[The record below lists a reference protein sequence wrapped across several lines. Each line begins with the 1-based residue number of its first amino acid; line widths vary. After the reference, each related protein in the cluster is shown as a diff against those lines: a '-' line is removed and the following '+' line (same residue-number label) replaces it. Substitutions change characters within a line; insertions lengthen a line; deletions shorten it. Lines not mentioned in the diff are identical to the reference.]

1 MSYNLEILFESI
13 LKECDC
19 KKEAKKLSLTNVF
32 INELKIAPISSGA
45 NEGCTYEKKV
55 ISVLNRSP
63 IAGTIKKSD
72 CRSTSVDADININGA
87 LYNVEIKSSPR
98 AQMGGGTFSYDGK
111 NTFAPTKEND
121 GSTEEITDLIKQ
133 ALLDNKADIDEM
145 LFFLK
150 NQKPQDVQNRI
161 VGFPLVSTHTAWHLA
176 QTKNKLVNL
185 KVSANINWIRNFYT
199 KKGVDYIQIGGA
211 GLFYL
216 SDNPANLPIP
226 QLDGEVDLEI
236 RTAANGA
243 RPRKYGKNKLTYLVA
258 GGFLRVQARLRTS
271 SSSPYSLDNPQSIQ
285 NMLSEM
291 KSNNTEK

>member
-1 MSYNLEILFESI
+1 MSNNLTLLLES
-13 LKECDC
+13 LSECDC
-19 KKEAKKLSLTNVF
+19 KKETKKLSLANMFV
-32 INELKIAPISSGA
+32 NELKIAPISSGA
-45 NEGCTYEKKV
+45 NQGCTYEKKV

-98 AQMGGGTFSYDGK
+98 AQMGGGTVSYDGA
-111 NTFAPTKEND
+111 NNFAMTKEQED
-121 GSTEEITDLIKQ
+121 FEITTLILQ
-133 ALLDNKADIDEM
+133 AIQDNKSKIDEM
-145 LFFLK
+145 LFFIK

-185 KVSANINWIRNFYT
+185 KVSASINWIRNFYA

-236 RTAANGA
+236 RTGANGA
-243 RPRKYGKNKLTYLVA
+243 RPRKYGKNKLTYLVV
-258 GGFLRVQARLRTS
+258 GGFLRVQARLKIN

-285 NMLSEM
+285 DMLLDM
-291 KSNNTEK
+291 KSANTEK